1 MNPPDLL
8 AYPDTAHARTHG
20 PKGYKGYKSYDQCF
34 RDEFTFQCVYCLE
47 REMWYPNRGAAFA
60 VEHVLP
66 KADPKYEHLKSDYTN
81 LVYACSRCNSLKG
94 RHLLLD
100 PTQTGFAS
108 HVVVRDDG
116 LLEPKTKEGEELIE
130 KLNLN
135 LDPALATRKDALKI
149 IQAVRA
155 YPSIPELQEIFLAK
169 FRFPEDLPD
178 LGSTRIENDK
188 PDGTNN
194 CYFEQRKRGVLPE
207 YY

>member
-1 MNPPDLL
+1 MDGGNDPLSGAIL
-8 AYPDTAHARTHG
+8 S
-20 PKGYKGYKSYDQCF
+20 KSMIVRQ
-34 RDEFTFQCVYCLE
+34 LE
-47 REMWYPNRGAAFA
+47 RETWYPNRGAAFA

-66 KADPKYEHLKSDYTN
+66 KSDPQYEHLKNNYTN

-94 RHLLLD
+94 QHLLID

-116 LLEPKTKEGEELIE
+116 LLEPKTKEGEKLIDQ
-130 KLNLN
+130 LHLN
-135 LDPALATRKDALKI
+135 LDPALATRRDVLKI
-149 IQAVRA
+149 IHAVRA
-155 YPSIPELQEIFLAK
+155 NPNIPELRVIFLAK

-178 LGSTRIENDK
+178 LRSARVENDK
-188 PDGTNN
+188 PDGINN

>member
-1 MNPPDLL
+1 MNPPDPF
-8 AYPDTAHARTHG
+8 AYPDTPHARKHG
-20 PKGYKGYKSYDQCF
+20 PKSYNPYKSYDQWL
-34 RDEFTFQCVYCLE
+34 RDEFTFRCVYCLE

-66 KADPKYEHLKSDYTN
+66 KSDPQYEHLKNDYTN
-81 LVYACSRCNSLKG
+81 LVYACSRCNPLKG
-94 RHLLLD
+94 QHLLID

-116 LLEPKTKEGEELIE
+116 LLEPKNKEGEKLIDQ
-130 KLNLN
+130 LLLN
-135 LDPALATRKDALKI
+135 LDPALATRKYVLKI

-155 YPSIPELQEIFLAK
+155 YPNIPEFREIFLAK
-169 FRFPEDLPD
+169 FCFPEDLPD
-178 LGSTRIENDK
+178 LRSARVKNDK
-188 PDGTNN
+188 PDGINN